1 MPTFDIVS
9 EIDMHEVRNS
19 VDQASREIVNRYDF
33 KNTES
38 SLVFNEDSI
47 AMASSTERRLE
58 ALRQV
63 LEEKFVKRN
72 VSLKSFEYGPIQSV
86 AGSRVRQTITLQ
98 SGISSDKARKLN
110 KFIKDLRIK
119 GIQSSTQGEH
129 IRVQSKKRDDLQSVI
144 TSLKETDFGIPLQYI
159 NFRS

>member
-1 MPTFDIVS
+1 MATFDIVS

-19 VDQASREIVNRYDF
+19 VDQTSREVANRYDF

-38 SLVFNEDSI
+38 AVELNEDSI
-47 AMASSTERRLE
+47 TMTSSTEGRLE

-63 LEEKFVKRN
+63 LEEKLVKRH
-72 VSLKSFEYGPIQSV
+72 VSLKSIEYSAIQHV

-119 GIQSSTQGEH
+119 GVQSSTQGEH
-129 IRVQSKKRDDLQSVI
+129 IRVSSKKRDDLQSVI
-144 TSLKETDFGIPLQYI
+144 SSLKDTDFGIPLQYI